1 MAGKALN
8 MCDITISMKFGFP
21 FLYSYQE
28 GDKSVNLYILT
39 MKTTIIILL
48 ATLIS
53 LGLNTIAQVAIN
65 TDGSNP
71 HTSAMLDVKS
81 STKGVLSPRMTTSQ
95 RDAIGSP
102 EPGLFIFNTDGL
114 YMEVY
119 TERGWQSFEKL
130 SCAPGQPAAITGN
143 NIVCASQSRVAYSV
157 AAVSNATSYHWTVP
171 SGAAVASGQ
180 GTAGITVDFGSQAG
194 NVSVR
199 AESGCGNST
208 YEDRSIFLGPPGIPG
223 PPSGPPIV
231 PVFSFQTYSIN
242 AVAGAT
248 SYHWTVPNGA
258 SITMGQGTT
267 SVQVLFGNQSGN
279 VSVSAENNCGNSNY
293 IPFFVMV
300 L

>member
-1 MAGKALN
+1 MKKAKLL
-8 MCDITISMKFGFP
+8 
-21 FLYSYQE
+21 FLA
-28 GDKSVNLYILT
+28 I
-39 MKTTIIILL
+39 
-48 ATLIS
+48 TLIAS
-53 LGLNTIAQVAIN
+53 FTVSSQVAIN
-65 TDGSNP
+65 NDGSNADA
-71 HTSAMLDVKS
+71 SAMLDVKS
-81 STKGVLSPRMTTSQ
+81 STKGVLPPRMTTLQ

-102 EPGLFIFNTDGL
+102 EAGLFIFNTDSL

-130 SCAPGQPAAITGN
+130 SCAPGQPDVITGN
-143 NIVCASQSRVAYSV
+143 NIVCASQSGVAYSI
-157 AAVSNATSYHWTVP
+157 AAVSNATAYHWTVP

-180 GTAGITVDFGSQAG
+180 GTTGITVDFGSQAG

-199 AESGCGNST
+199 AQSGCGNSN
-208 YEDRSIFLGPPGIPG
+208 YEDHSIFLGPPAFPG

-248 SYHWTVPNGA
+248 SYHWTGPTGA

-279 VSVSAENNCGNSNY
+279 VSVRAENSCGNSNY
-293 IPFFVMV
+293 VPFFVLV